1 MRGSKRIAMYLVALA
16 GLGLCFMIYYITFV
30 ANRFVG
36 MEIINTEKYDEMV
49 ESNENA
55 GVIPALTY
63 QNQQLCYDREKNTY
77 YMSQSLDTQE
87 WEGKLQ
93 VQGCHIYILDDP
105 MMKEK
110 QAAIENAHE
119 FQVLVALDSGIS
131 TFKLV
136 FSGMPSIR
144 VDILDK
150 YETADGEE
158 SYGTIT
164 IFDFTTGGRKVQTA
178 YCTWHPRG
186 NTALRYAK
194 KGYKVNLYEE
204 DGESKKLSLL
214 GLRGDND
221 WILNALYTDSSKI
234 REKLSLDIW
243 KIISDSNPDVN
254 ETGSRMEYVE
264 VFIADEYRGLY
275 GLQEPL
281 DAKQLDL
288 VEEDILYKCSRDC
301 DIPSS
306 YEIANATTNVV
317 GSVEMV
323 YPKVAENALWKP
335 LSEFVFLF
343 SEEQILSGDGYENVY
358 FHTNLSNIGDRQIFD
373 QLIYHM
379 DGRLK
384 NEYFIVKDD
393 GNDYQLLFIPW
404 DFNLTFG
411 DCWTEDTVTNTYFS
425 LERSSQ
431 LIDNARNSLWKY
443 YDAYLSEEYYDYLEV
458 RWAELQT
465 LGLTTD
471 ELLRRA
477 RGYVDYLV
485 ESGAL
490 ERDAA
495 KWPECENSA
504 DLSEIEVY
512 LSVKVPSLTE
522 YIESRGMW
530 PIEQ

>member
-1 MRGSKRIAMYLVALA
+1 MRDSKRITMYLLALA
-16 GLGLCFMIYYITFV
+16 GLGLCFVIYYAMFV
-30 ANRFVG
+30 HNRFVG
-36 MEIINTEKYDEMV
+36 MEIINAKEYKELLDAKGSTD
-49 ESNENA
+49 S
-55 GVIPALTY
+55 IPALTY
-63 QNQQLCYDREKNTY
+63 QGQQLCYDREKNTY
-77 YMSQSLDTQE
+77 YMSQNLEIRE
-87 WEGKLQ
+87 WEGKIQ
-93 VQGCHIYILDDP
+93 VQGCQTYILDDP

-110 QAAIENAHE
+110 PGAIETAHE
-119 FQVLVALDSGIS
+119 FQVAVVLDSGVAS
-131 TFKLV
+131 FKLV
-136 FSGMPSIR
+136 FTGMPSIR
-144 VDILDK
+144 IDILDN

-158 SYGTIT
+158 SYGTVN
-164 IFDFTTGGRKVQTA
+164 IFDMATEGIKVQTA

-194 KGYKVNLYEE
+194 KGYKLNLYNEA
-204 DGESKKLSLL
+204 GESQKLSLL
-214 GLRGDND
+214 GLREDND
-221 WILNALYTDSSKI
+221 WILNALYTDSSKV

-243 KIISDSNPDVN
+243 EIISGSNAEVN
-254 ETGSRMEYVE
+254 EVGSKMEYVE
-264 VFIADEYRGLY
+264 VFVADEYRGLY

-288 VEEDILYKCSRDC
+288 SEGDILYKCSRDY

-306 YEIANATTNVV
+306 NEIANVTTNAV

-323 YPKVAENALWKP
+323 YPKVAENELWKP

-343 SEEQILSGDGYENVY
+343 SEEQILSGDGYEDVY

-384 NEYFIVKDD
+384 NEYFIVKNN
-393 GNDYQLLFIPW
+393 GKDYQLLFIPW